1 MFHINSIYLRS
12 QLLGTLYTSELKE
25 LLTKELEEYI
35 ELFIEEALNNW
46 QGLVD
51 NQQQGEYHLRYSG
64 SDFLNSTGRQRVKWK
79 DLFLALDAYLDD
91 EADNMWA
98 VPMSLRTVESE
109 AVLNIKDK

>member
-1 MFHINSIYLRS
+1 M
-12 QLLGTLYTSELKE
+12 KE
-25 LLTKELEEYI
+25 LLTDELEQYI
-35 ELFIEEALNNW
+35 ECFIEEALEKW

-51 NQQQGEYHLRYSG
+51 KQKSEEFSLRYSG
-64 SDFLNSTGRQRVKWK
+64 SDFLNANGRMRTKWK

-109 AVLNIKDK
+109 AVLNIKDN